1 VAEAILALDQGTTS
15 SRTILFGHDGLPLVT
30 QSQEFPQLYPQ
41 PGWVE
46 HNPEDI
52 WNSQIE
58 TAKYVLNS
66 DLGRQNQA
74 IALGVTNQRETTL
87 IWDRKSG
94 KPVYNAIVWQDRRTA
109 SYCDQLRAQGWEDKI
124 RQKTGLVIDPYFSGT
139 KVRWI
144 LENVDGAR
152 EKAERGELAFGT
164 VDTYL
169 IYRLTGGKL
178 HISDYSNASRTLLFN
193 INTLDWDDDI
203 LKEFGIPRSL
213 LPEARP
219 SSEKY
224 GETEPSIFGRSIP
237 IAGDAGDQQAATFG
251 QACFQVGTAKQTYG
265 TGSFMLM
272 NIGERPQVSK
282 SGLLTTIAWGVN
294 GKVTYALEG
303 SIFVTGAAVQ
313 WLRDELGFFATAA
326 ESEALASSVES
337 SGGVYVVP
345 AFVGLGAP
353 YWDAYARGTIVGL
366 TRGSGRAEITR
377 ATLESVAYQ
386 TRDVLSAMQTDSG
399 VEFKELRVDG
409 GMVANDFL
417 MQFQSDILGKP
428 VDRPK
433 VAETTALGAAYL
445 AGLAV
450 GFWKD
455 EQDVA
460 QNWQLDRR
468 FESHMN
474 EQGRQKLY
482 HGWERAVE
490 RSRSW
495 EEVESTTG
503 D

>member
-1 VAEAILALDQGTTS
+1 VADAILALDQGTTS

-30 QSQEFPQLYPQ
+30 RSQEFDQHFPH

-109 SYCDQLRAQGWEDKI
+109 SYCDQLRAQGWEDRI

-152 EKAERGELAFGT
+152 EKAELGELAFGT

-237 IAGDAGDQQAATFG
+237 IAGAAGDQQAATFG

-386 TRDVLSAMQTDSG
+386 TRDVLDAMQTDSG

-468 FESHMN
+468 FEPHMN
-474 EQGRQKLY
+474 EQERQKLY
-482 HGWERAVE
+482 RGWGRAVE

-495 EEVESTTG
+495 EEAESTTG
-503 D
+503 K

>member
-1 VAEAILALDQGTTS
+1 MAEAILALDQGTTS

-66 DLGRQNQA
+66 DQGRQNQA
-74 IALGVTNQRETTL
+74 IALGVANQRETTL
-87 IWDRKSG
+87 IWDRTSG

-124 RQKTGLVIDPYFSGT
+124 REKTGLVIDPYFSGT

-169 IYRLTGGKL
+169 IYRLTGAKL
-178 HISDYSNASRTLLFN
+178 HITDYSNASRTLLFN

-282 SGLLTTIAWGVN
+282 SGLLTTIAWGVG

-303 SIFVTGAAVQ
+303 AIFVTGAAVQ
-313 WLRDELGFFATAA
+313 WLRDELGFFDTAV

-366 TRGSGRAEITR
+366 TRGSGRGEITR

-399 VEFKELRVDG
+399 IEFKELRVDG
-409 GMVANDFL
+409 GMVANNFL

-445 AGLAV
+445 AGLSV

-460 QNWQLDRR
+460 QNWQLDHR
-468 FESHMN
+468 FEPHMN
-474 EQGRQKLY
+474 EPERQKLY
-482 HGWERAVE
+482 RGWERAVE

-495 EEVESTTG
+495 EEAESTTG